1 MNVPEARTM
10 MQAILDHPE
19 DATAR
24 LRALRGIVAERI
36 DDTDSARET
45 ASLARVMLD
54 VEAALRTLEGQ
65 SAPVASPVD
74 DLLAKRAA
82 RGAK

>member
-10 MQAILDHPE
+10 VQAILDHPE
-19 DATAR
+19 DAGAR

-54 VEAALRTLEGQ
+54 VEAALRSLQGQ
-65 SAPVASPVD
+65 STAAASPVD